1 MAREKGKGGRLYR
14 HRLPEA
20 GAVKKV
26 REDEGHQERGAA
38 RQELK
43 DVLSC
48 STCCSMV
55 VRNAGTRAVA
65 RLYTALML

>member
-26 REDEGHQERGAA
+26 REEEGHQERGAA

-43 DVLSC
+43 EGRERRHKGGKPRWL
-48 STCCSMV
+48 
-55 VRNAGTRAVA
+55 RPRA
-65 RLYTALML
+65 LL